1 MRYLQIKTGKLNL
14 RNMNKK
20 QEDMKRNIFVYTIAL
35 ACSLLIAACS
45 QDENITLSNNDKN
58 KILINITDK
67 AIYNSSKTRATT
79 DETYKTTF
87 ENEDQ
92 IGLFAVKNGEIAGS
106 INNVCLIYNKTHDV
120 WIPANGSLFYSSELE
135 GATYYAYYPYKE
147 EVSNSF
153 KASIEN
159 PFAEII
165 SNWKIGANM
174 SGSEYTQYDL
184 MTGSAEAELSGKNY
198 SLNLTLEH
206 QMAMVV
212 IQLPST
218 TYEFTNQGTTI
229 APYNI
234 PAANPTFKLTKGE
247 SENIEVQPY
256 YEPSTDKYRLLI
268 NPTTTYKIN
277 GTFISSENK
286 QYEIAI
292 TGIEKGTYAPYTV
305 DGGTK
310 KIQHELKIGDFYCA
324 DGTLIKADQDLE
336 SEDKTKII
344 GVIYQIGTTEAI
356 RKDYPECTHA
366 LVYALKRN
374 EGTGQRW
381 GTVSSVSNKTW
392 YTDILPAPVGTSSV
406 NGQKIP
412 NEEEFS
418 NTGYQDTK
426 AWLNSDI
433 AVVGADINSVVK
445 EKLSSYSVQAPS
457 FTTGWYVPSVKEL
470 LIIQEQNTT
479 ISSSLTKADGETL
492 WQDSSWER
500 LTSGSGYWTS
510 TLRSESTIWVYT
522 GLNEEGHREK
532 NYLALNLKTNSYYRF
547 ALAF

>member
-1 MRYLQIKTGKLNL
+1 
-14 RNMNKK
+14 
-20 QEDMKRNIFVYTIAL
+20 MKRNIFVYTIAL

-381 GTVSSVSNKTW
+381 GTVSSVINKTL

>member
-1 MRYLQIKTGKLNL
+1 M
-14 RNMNKK
+14 
-20 QEDMKRNIFVYTIAL
+20 
-35 ACSLLIAACS
+35 
-45 QDENITLSNNDKN
+45 
-58 KILINITDK
+58 
-67 AIYNSSKTRATT
+67 
-79 DETYKTTF
+79 
-87 ENEDQ
+87 
-92 IGLFAVKNGEIAGS
+92 FAVKNGEIAGS

-374 EGTGQRW
+374 EGTVQRC
-381 GTVSSVSNKTW
+381 GTVSSFINKTW

-433 AVVGADINSVVK
+433 DVVGADINSVVK

>member
-1 MRYLQIKTGKLNL
+1 
-14 RNMNKK
+14 
-20 QEDMKRNIFVYTIAL
+20 MKRNIFVYTIAL

-310 KIQHELKIGDFYCA
+310 KIQHELKIE
-324 DGTLIKADQDLE
+324 ISIVQM
-336 SEDKTKII
+336 
-344 GVIYQIGTTEAI
+344 
-356 RKDYPECTHA
+356 A
-366 LVYALKRN
+366 L
-374 EGTGQRW
+374 
-381 GTVSSVSNKTW
+381 
-392 YTDILPAPVGTSSV
+392 
-406 NGQKIP
+406 
-412 NEEEFS
+412 
-418 NTGYQDTK
+418 
-426 AWLNSDI
+426 
-433 AVVGADINSVVK
+433 
-445 EKLSSYSVQAPS
+445 
-457 FTTGWYVPSVKEL
+457 
-470 LIIQEQNTT
+470 
-479 ISSSLTKADGETL
+479 
-492 WQDSSWER
+492 
-500 LTSGSGYWTS
+500 
-510 TLRSESTIWVYT
+510 
-522 GLNEEGHREK
+522 
-532 NYLALNLKTNSYYRF
+532 
-547 ALAF
+547 